1 MEFDMNDIDGM
12 VEYINSELSKGRA
25 MKDIEE
31 NDFKVNERVIAKRL
45 RRKGYKRV
53 DNSFVLVE
61 DVEVIPKH
69 NKSITVENKLST
81 KGIHNDIEIDKLKE
95 LIALIE
101 PIKEVIQHY
110 NNNKNIVDVKPIELK
125 TKSITEVKQKL
136 FKIDVDV
143 LEKWEKFVAEHKQHK
158 VQNLISLALQEFI
171 DKYK

>member
-1 MEFDMNDIDGM
+1 MLKL
-12 VEYINSELSKGRA
+12 YQ
-25 MKDIEE
+25 
-31 NDFKVNERVIAKRL
+31 
-45 RRKGYKRV
+45 
-53 DNSFVLVE
+53 
-61 DVEVIPKH
+61 
-69 NKSITVENKLST
+69 SITTVENKLST